1 MRVFEQKQKA
11 TQQIRSMISA
21 WPPSRQSH
29 GADSN
34 LHLQHAT
41 GMQRPFHENQREIVA
56 KEGSTGT
63 GTAHIGHDF
72 SRIPVFSDKH
82 VVSISKPSHPAPA
95 WSHSTL
101 GGSTISG
108 RAPGENDNN
117 PGLIGG
123 VISTTAGNIM
133 SGVTAQL
140 TGIGISTA
148 DTHAA
153 AWNPHGA
160 FNWRITWNMTGK
172 NVGATTNG
180 WLVQNVN
187 NTYTGVDSAGAAIT
201 TARVGATPSYYEA
214 WPVVAG
220 AVQQPWG
227 GVSDDTWGRPDLSV
241 WPTVADAGTK
251 GRWSMTSKVYFTTTD
266 PTAHGLARRNVAD
279 AGDLPSSV
287 SAPPDL
293 GVIRLQRYANGNWDS
308 TGSVPIHSGA
318 NG

>member
-1 MRVFEQKQKA
+1 MRMFEQKQNA
-11 TQQIRSMISA
+11 NQQTRSTISA
-21 WPPSRQSH
+21 WPNSRKSH
-29 GADSN
+29 GVNSN
-34 LHLQHAT
+34 LHLQLTT
-41 GMQRPFHENQREIVA
+41 GMQRLLHENQREA
-56 KEGSTGT
+56 ETKEGHTVT
-63 GTAHIGHDF
+63 ETAHFGHDF
-72 SRIPVFSDKH
+72 SQIAVYSEKH
-82 VVSISKPSHPAPA
+82 IASISNPSHLAPA
-95 WSHSTL
+95 CLHPAL

-108 RAPGENDNN
+108 LAPGENENN

-123 VISTTAGNIM
+123 VISTTMSNVV
-133 SGVTAQL
+133 SGVAAQL

-153 AWNPHGA
+153 TWNPHGA

-187 NTYTGVDSAGAAIT
+187 NTYTGVDSTGAAIT

-279 AGDLPSSV
+279 AGDLPSAV
-287 SAPPDL
+287 AAPPDL

-308 TGSVPIHSGA
+308 TGPVPTHSGA